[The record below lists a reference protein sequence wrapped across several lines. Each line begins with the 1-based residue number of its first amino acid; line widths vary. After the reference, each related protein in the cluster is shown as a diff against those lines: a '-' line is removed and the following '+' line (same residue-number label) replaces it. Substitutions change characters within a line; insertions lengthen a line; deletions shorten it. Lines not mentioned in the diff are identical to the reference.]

1 MSDFEDDRSDS
12 YESDFIDDDDASDD
26 NYGSDESVGRGGKRK
41 KLKKTKSKKK
51 SKKNKVGGNYFIDD
65 QALED
70 SDEDELSGDDVPEYE
85 RKMAE
90 EQRKKY
96 MKEIERK
103 THGPGF
109 LEMEGEEEID
119 EYFKNNDR
127 GEAGD
132 DNELALLPTSN
143 DPKLFAVKCKPN
155 EERDACLSVMK
166 KYFDCLG
173 TAAEFEIFSAVAV
186 DKTQG
191 YIYIE
196 AHSDKHVYL
205 AIANIPNIFGSKV
218 NLVQFADRTQ
228 IFEADPTKTAQVKIG
243 QWVRVKK
250 GIYEGDLAQVQDVD
264 EAKGRVSIKLV
275 PRLVPPNEK
284 DKAKD
289 YADDDD
295 EAAAEE
301 EKKKRYEHLM
311 KPKGPVKIR
320 PPQRLFQESEFGDL
334 LTQRDIETGISFTMY
349 KGNKYYDGL
358 LYKWVPLK
366 TLVTENINVTYEESK
381 YFTIGENTDTAVL
394 SALIEQAGSK
404 ATKYFKGD
412 KIRVIRGDLMNLTG
426 EIIKINPASL
436 TVRPLNSELM
446 ESLEITPSDCV
457 KDFTK
462 GDYVRVVD
470 GKNAGKEGF
479 VLQVEDNNIATIMSD
494 GLQNMIQVF
503 VNDLVFCNES
513 TRNIDVSG
521 KKDKAAQPEFVKY
534 DLVKLNDRKT
544 VGIVL
549 STANSGWKILNNF
562 GTIQTVTPY
571 QIEQKLNTRNNI
583 TRNDKNQTIRVG
595 DSVRILQG
603 KYRGQTGM
611 VKHIYSD
618 SLFIYNSDF
627 TQNVGIVIE
636 KANNT
641 YLSSA
646 QRTNGK
652 TVGPKGKDALLGQK
666 CVIKTGPWKGYQGIV
681 KDGNEKTVRLELTAK
696 CQIID
701 VKREL
706 VMPLSEVGKA
716 TETQNNL
723 ADTAKTPMMNRFPQ
737 SPMFMNSPGFE
748 NSPAWGGFESPAYD
762 AHLGK

>member
-1 MSDFEDDRSDS
+1 MSDFEDDKSES

-26 NYGSDESVGRGGKRK
+26 ASDASVGRGGKRK

-51 SKKNKVGGNYFIDD
+51 NKKVKMGGNYFIED

-96 MKEIERK
+96 MKEFEKK

-119 EYFKNNDR
+119 EYFKSNNR
-127 GEAGD
+127 AEGGGED
-132 DNELALLPTSN
+132 ELALLPTSH

-155 EERDACLSVMK
+155 EERDACLSVMT
-166 KYFDCLG
+166 KYFQCLG
-173 TAAEFEIFSAVAV
+173 TPAEFEIFSAVAV

-196 AHSDKHVYL
+196 AHSDKHVYM
-205 AIANIPNIFGSKV
+205 ACASIPNIFASKV
-218 NLVQFADRTQ
+218 FLVQFADRTQ
-228 IFEADPTKTAQVKIG
+228 IFEADPTKTAQIKIG

-250 GIYEGDLAQVQDVD
+250 GVYENDLAQVQDID
-264 EAKGRVSIKLV
+264 EAKGRVYIKLV

-289 YADDDD
+289 YADDED
-295 EAAAEE
+295 EAAAAEE
-301 EKKKRYEHLM
+301 NKRQRYAHLM
-311 KPKGPVKIR
+311 KSKGPKIR

-334 LTQRDIETGISFTMY
+334 STQRDAETGISFSMY
-349 KGNKYYDGL
+349 KGNRYYDGL

-366 TLVTENINVTYEESK
+366 TLTTDNVSVTYEESK
-381 YFTIGENTDTAVL
+381 YFTIGENTNSAVL

-412 KIRVIRGDLMNLTG
+412 KIRAIRGEFMNLEG
-426 EIIKINPASL
+426 EIIKINPTSL
-436 TVRPLNSELM
+436 IVKLLNSDLM
-446 ESLEITPSDCV
+446 ESTEIATSDCV
-457 KDFTK
+457 KAFTK
-462 GDYVRVVD
+462 GDYVRIID

-479 VLQVEDNNIATIMSD
+479 VLSVEDDNICTIMTD
-494 GLQNMIQVF
+494 GLQNMVQVF

-513 TRNIDVSG
+513 TRNIDVSS
-521 KKDKAAQPEFVKY
+521 KKDKGSQPEYVKY

-544 VGIVL
+544 IGIVL
-549 STANSGWKILNNF
+549 STANAGWKILNNF
-562 GTIQTVTPY
+562 GVVQNVTTY
-571 QIEQKLNTRNNI
+571 QIELKLNTRNNI
-583 TRNDKNQTIRVG
+583 TRNDKNQTLKVG

-603 KYRGQTGM
+603 KFKGQTGTI
-611 VKHIYSD
+611 KHIYND
-618 SLFIYNSDF
+618 LLFIYNPDF
-627 TQNVGIVIE
+627 IQNVGIVIE
-636 KANNT
+636 KANNA
-641 YLSSA
+641 YLLSA

-652 TVGPKGKDALLGQK
+652 GAGPKGGKDELLGK
-666 CVIKTGPWKGYQGIV
+666 RCVIKTGPWKGYQGIV

-706 VMPLSEVGKA
+706 VMLLSDVGKA
-716 TETQNNL
+716 TEIQNNL